1 MQTYDSKTLNIFHF
15 FLIFHIIKIKWK
27 YVCTV
32 FCNLTIQQ
40 GSAYFTNSTQCAF
53 WDRKEPP
60 HYTSHPP
67 PWLCGCRVEEE
78 FVTIKPVHHMLP
90 RSREIVIFCLSI
102 CISPGLGHLGQLMR
116 SYKCFHLHL
125 QTLLPA
131 VTPLCLNP
139 KYVVRSCS
147 RAFLCLCDGWYMQ
160 QFFTK
165 RTTIVTTDALCKSA
179 LRYCH
184 GLLLLSF

>member
-1 MQTYDSKTLNIFHF
+1 MKICMHIFLQLNNPTGVSIFYKLHSVCFLGQERAYTTL
-15 FLIFHIIKIKWK
+15 
-27 YVCTV
+27 YV
-32 FCNLTIQQ
+32 
-40 GSAYFTNSTQCAF
+40 
-53 WDRKEPP
+53 
-60 HYTSHPP
+60 TSP